1 MEMFEP
7 TFEYRGHFTE
17 KVAHH
22 LSAAAAAAAAVATSQ
37 VLHGVARYNQ
47 KLIKRPDSKAS
58 FEGKR

>member
-1 MEMFEP
+1 LSRY
-7 TFEYRGHFTE
+7 FEYRSYFTE

-22 LSAAAAAAAAVATSQ
+22 LSAAAAAAAVATSQ
-37 VLHGVARYNQ
+37 VLHGVAHYNQ